1 MGHGIFVA
9 APLTIALVLGCPCGS
24 VGEGVVCLIHKAAL
38 GAGTGMLLGRIFAER
53 DALETLLN
61 DPDRERF
68 PLT

>member
-1 MGHGIFVA
+1 MSKKRIRSFVKRYL
-9 APLTIALVLGCPCGS
+9 PIK
-24 VGEGVVCLIHKAAL
+24 LI
-38 GAGTGMLLGRIFAER
+38 GGRIFAER